1 MGGRYRGCGRRG
13 CWFRALG
20 FFLSFF
26 FFFFLAVGDG
36 KGREER
42 GGEGESTNKPH
53 DNTIDPV
60 LHRQPRVRRAH
71 DPLHHHLSAP
81 APPQPGQVPPAQT
94 RVDEGARDAAEAATL
109 GVVDGRPLAHGRALG
124 GFHADAL
131 VGFALAGDGAVDGE
145 DEDADPH
152 GPDGAQQA
160 LGVRAGFG
168 DVELEEK
175 GWRFVV
181 VGGRKGGGDFGDG
194 EGGVG

>member
-1 MGGRYRGCGRRG
+1 MSRLRPPWLLVPRVSVFFLLLLLSCRGRRE
-13 CWFRALG
+13 
-20 FFLSFF
+20 
-26 FFFFLAVGDG
+26 G
-36 KGREER
+36 KR
-42 GGEGESTNKPH
+42 GWGKTTNKPH

-71 DPLHHHLSAP
+71 DPLHHHFPAP
-81 APPQPGQVPPAQT
+81 APPQPGQVPPAQAG
-94 RVDEGARDAAEAATL
+94 VDKGASDAAEAAAL
-109 GVVDGRPLAHGRALG
+109 GVVDGRSLAHGRALG
-124 GFHADAL
+124 GLHADAL

-145 DEDADPH
+145 DEDADPR

-168 DVELEEK
+168 DVELEEE
-175 GWRFVV
+175 GWGFVV